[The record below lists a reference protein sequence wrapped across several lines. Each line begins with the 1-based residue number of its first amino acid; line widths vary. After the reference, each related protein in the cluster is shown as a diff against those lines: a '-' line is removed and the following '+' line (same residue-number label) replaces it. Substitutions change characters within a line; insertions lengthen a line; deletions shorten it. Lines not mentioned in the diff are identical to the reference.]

1 MNWQKTL
8 KAVRDGVQRH
18 GVAVVS
24 LELGVMLTIPAKC
37 KLVTRAD
44 TPLLTAAE
52 DGFGLRTLGRWVY
65 SIRALPELV
74 NSGAVIW
81 SVKTE
86 EGETFTGLGRVIP
99 VDAPYDPLMVDIALS
114 GVEHAAHQPS

>member
-24 LELGVMLTIPAKC
+24 LELGVMLTIPARC
-37 KLVTRAD
+37 KLVTRQD
-44 TPLLTAAE
+44 TPLLMTE
-52 DGFGLRTLGRWVY
+52 THGFGLRTLGKWIY
-65 SIRALPELV
+65 SIRALPELS
-74 NSGAVIW
+74 NTGAVIW
-81 SVKTE
+81 SVKAE
-86 EGETFTGLGRVIP
+86 SGETFTGLGRIIP

-114 GVEHAAHQPS
+114 GVEHASPQPA